1 MGVINCKNINL
12 KDAHGEGGIF
22 IWDSSGGEYLPV
34 FASLC
39 LLNVVFSELQMF
51 NKSFVKIHRDNKK
64 AILFNKS
71 LGYILVP
78 GQEKSVFQYYILT
91 KEDYFLKA
99 AKWIQLAVKISGD
112 DQKPRINGRIEV
124 RNLDVINLALSKRN
138 TQAQ

>member
-1 MGVINCKNINL
+1 
-12 KDAHGEGGIF
+12 
-22 IWDSSGGEYLPV
+22 
-34 FASLC
+34 
-39 LLNVVFSELQMF
+39 MF
-51 NKSFVKIHRDNKK
+51 TKSFVKIHRDNKK